1 MLKILFMG
9 TPEFA
14 VPYFEALLDQGFEI
28 VVVVT
33 KPDRP
38 QGRHLRLVSPPVKE
52 AAQRRKIPFFQ
63 PPTLKDEKLSEILAQ
78 FQPDLGVVVAYGKI
92 LPAWLLSLP
101 KYGCLNVHASLLPS
115 YRGPAPIQRAIMA
128 GDKKVGVT
136 IQIMEEGLDTGD
148 ILAQSALSIEPDDTA
163 GTIEKKLQKS
173 GSQLLVKTIPDFVAG
188 KISPANQD
196 ESAATYAS
204 KVEKDEAQIRWDEPA
219 EKIRDLIRAL
229 NPHPGSFTLFRGK
242 RLKVWRA
249 QIVKN
254 LELSA
259 LASEFGSSGEVA
271 PGTIIYLSKGLVATT
286 ATDPL
291 ELVEVQ
297 PEARNRMR
305 DAEFVR
311 GYRVKIGEKLGV

>member
-63 PPTLKDEKLSEILAQ
+63 PSTLKDEKLSEILAQ
-78 FQPDLGVVVAYGKI
+78 FRPDLGVVVAYGKI

-128 GDKKVGVT
+128 GDKETGVFR
-136 IQIMEEGLDTGD
+136 ICGSQGLEPLISIPAAPKRRWITS
-148 ILAQSALSIEPDDTA
+148 SAGSV
-163 GTIEKKLQKS
+163 EKK
-173 GSQLLVKTIPDFVAG
+173 
-188 KISPANQD
+188 
-196 ESAATYAS
+196 
-204 KVEKDEAQIRWDEPA
+204 
-219 EKIRDLIRAL
+219 
-229 NPHPGSFTLFRGK
+229 
-242 RLKVWRA
+242 
-249 QIVKN
+249 
-254 LELSA
+254 
-259 LASEFGSSGEVA
+259 
-271 PGTIIYLSKGLVATT
+271 
-286 ATDPL
+286 
-291 ELVEVQ
+291 
-297 PEARNRMR
+297 
-305 DAEFVR
+305 
-311 GYRVKIGEKLGV
+311 